1 MADDARY
8 GGDGTSAR
16 KNSVLKPEELDARD
30 HEVKTE
36 LVEKICAIDW

>member
-1 MADDARY
+1 VKKDFTTRF
-8 GGDGTSAR
+8 SAR

-30 HEVKTE
+30 HEVKTG